1 MIKIAPVLPQV
12 LRRVGAIYR
21 LGPVPWGKYLLYR
34 VYAVRDAG
42 SYSMQMRHVVRT
54 VLEALQEVVEQQW
67 A

>member
-1 MIKIAPVLPQV
+1 M
-12 LRRVGAIYR
+12 LRRVGATYR
-21 LGPVPWGKYLLYR
+21 EGPASWGKYLLYR

-42 SYSMQMRHVVRT
+42 SYSMQVRYVVRT